1 MLYLKRIYNKKN
13 EIIRYTFCFY
23 MILQLLSITSIFFG
37 QNQLE
42 IYLKICRYICYSIFA
57 LNIIAERKNISKEEI
72 ILVLLSII
80 ISYISKNK
88 SLIITLLIIMAIKK
102 IDLEKI
108 FKTVYKSL
116 IIIFFTIIILSILQL
131 IPDWTYMR
139 GNIVR
144 HSMGFIYPT
153 DCASV
158 FLMLTLLYLYNN
170 KLNIT
175 WYHFAWIEIVNIF
188 LFKCTDSRLSFLLIN
203 FALIVAVTM
212 KIKKFK
218 TYLTKN
224 QTRKKL
230 RIIAYIMPIFFLV
243 LTNYL
248 IFLPTKSVIFER
260 ADTLLSRRIINS
272 KNAYE
277 KYGIHPF
284 GKKIEWKGWGGYGYI
299 KTEKNYEYNYVDNSY
314 ARILLE
320 YGIIFTI
327 ILVYGYI
334 KLLLYCSDKNIVL
347 YIIIGII
354 LIWSFV
360 EPCIVNISRN
370 IFVISFSL
378 LFNNNYLNSRC
389 LHEKINK
396 KELRI

>member
-1 MLYLKRIYNKKN
+1 MLYLKKIYNKKN
-13 EIIRYTFCFY
+13 EIICYTFCFY

-37 QNQLE
+37 QNNLE
-42 IYLKICRYICYSIFA
+42 IFLKIGRYICYSIFA
-57 LNIIAERKNISKEEI
+57 INIIAERKKISKEEL
-72 ILVLLSII
+72 ILMLLSII
-80 ISYISKNK
+80 ISYFSKNK
-88 SLIITLLIIMAIKK
+88 SVIITLLIIMAIKNVD
-102 IDLEKI
+102 IEKI
-108 FKTVYKSL
+108 FRSVYKTL
-116 IIIFFTIIILSILQL
+116 LIIFFTIIILSILKI

-153 DCASV
+153 DCASI
-158 FLMLTLLYLYNN
+158 FLMITLLFLYNN
-170 KLNIT
+170 KFNIT
-175 WYHFAWIEIVNIF
+175 WYHFILIEVINIL

-203 FALIVAVTM
+203 FALIIAVIM
-212 KIKKFK
+212 KIKRIK
-218 TYLTKN
+218 TYLNKE
-224 QTRKKL
+224 QMRKKL

-243 LTNYL
+243 LTNFL
-248 IFLPTKSVIFER
+248 IFLPTKSVAFEKV
-260 ADTLLSRRIINS
+260 DTILSRRIINS

-327 ILVYGYI
+327 VLVYGYI
-334 KLLLYCSDKNIVL
+334 KLLLYCSDKNLVL

-360 EPCIVNISRN
+360 EPCIINISRN

-378 LFNNNYLNSRC
+378 LFNKNNRNSRC